1 MYKMAKK
8 IYMDIN
14 FDTKKATLTG
24 LKEQPV
30 IRTITESKIFK
41 DRWKFC
47 YYFDLPI
54 GENQEKWTFSW
65 SQLVEKEQYF
75 KLEQC
80 IPFSKNP
87 NLIEPQNY
95 NPWTTL
101 ASWCYIMHPC
111 FGIKYTDTI
120 YCNEYHPILQKKYDI
135 VFSVKG
141 KPCIKEWSTEQSAE
155 QSTEQI
161 TNNF

>member
-1 MYKMAKK
+1 
-8 IYMDIN
+8 
-14 FDTKKATLTG
+14 
-24 LKEQPV
+24 
-30 IRTITESKIFK
+30 
-41 DRWKFC
+41 
-47 YYFDLPI
+47 
-54 GENQEKWTFSW
+54 
-65 SQLVEKEQYF
+65 
-75 KLEQC
+75 
-80 IPFSKNP
+80 
-87 NLIEPQNY
+87 
-95 NPWTTL
+95 
-101 ASWCYIMHPC
+101 MHPC